1 MLKRFL
7 AAAVAMLMLLS
18 VCACGKKGPVSSKT
32 TSTVSDIQPEENG
45 SDNLGSDLTGDN
57 SDVSGLTSGDATSE
71 VTANNSKPSAG
82 NTSSKSQATASI
94 PDKTSDSAQMVDP
107 GFLDGVDPFKDPVFK
122 ENVTNLKGKTI
133 KIGTFWPNNYK
144 SSNSDPVAQAN
155 VKAIAAIQKEYNC
168 TIKMVYMDANSF
180 LSDVATTTASGKV
193 YADIYEIQGEMG
205 DLYKNGYF
213 ADLSKVS
220 SVGLKTNGWSPASI
234 ANATYKNTCYG
245 VGLEK
250 YIGYSVVYFN
260 KALASK
266 YKVGDLYSLVDKGQW
281 TWSKFRSVSGNGV

>member
-107 GFLDGVDPFKDPVFK
+107 GF
-122 ENVTNLKGKTI
+122 
-133 KIGTFWPNNYK
+133 
-144 SSNSDPVAQAN
+144 
-155 VKAIAAIQKEYNC
+155 
-168 TIKMVYMDANSF
+168 
-180 LSDVATTTASGKV
+180 
-193 YADIYEIQGEMG
+193 
-205 DLYKNGYF
+205 
-213 ADLSKVS
+213 
-220 SVGLKTNGWSPASI
+220 
-234 ANATYKNTCYG
+234 
-245 VGLEK
+245 
-250 YIGYSVVYFN
+250 
-260 KALASK
+260 
-266 YKVGDLYSLVDKGQW
+266 
-281 TWSKFRSVSGNGV
+281 

>member
-107 GFLDGVDPFKDPVFK
+107 GFLVGVDPF
-122 ENVTNLKGKTI
+122 
-133 KIGTFWPNNYK
+133 
-144 SSNSDPVAQAN
+144 
-155 VKAIAAIQKEYNC
+155 
-168 TIKMVYMDANSF
+168 
-180 LSDVATTTASGKV
+180 
-193 YADIYEIQGEMG
+193 
-205 DLYKNGYF
+205 
-213 ADLSKVS
+213 
-220 SVGLKTNGWSPASI
+220 
-234 ANATYKNTCYG
+234 
-245 VGLEK
+245 
-250 YIGYSVVYFN
+250 
-260 KALASK
+260 
-266 YKVGDLYSLVDKGQW
+266 
-281 TWSKFRSVSGNGV
+281 